1 MKSKQNK
8 LDPIKIFEK
17 WYLEAKK
24 SELNNPNACCLA
36 TSDLMGYPS
45 ARMILVKKFDERGFI
60 FYTNLNSKKAE
71 DFSRN
76 IKVALCFH
84 WKSTGKQVRIEGPV
98 IDLPDQEADDYFE
111 SRERESQIGSLVSKQ
126 SKLLTDGISGLDKEF
141 MIEKRKLGNKKI
153 LRPLFWSGKIV
164 VPEKIEFWKS
174 RNYRLH
180 ERILFTAFNNE
191 WKKEYLYP

>member
-1 MKSKQNK
+1 
-8 LDPIKIFEK
+8 
-17 WYLEAKK
+17 
-24 SELNNPNACCLA
+24 
-36 TSDLMGYPS
+36 
-45 ARMILVKKFDERGFI
+45 MILVKKFDERGFV

-153 LRPLFWSGKIV
+153 LRPSFWSGKIV

-191 WKKEYLYP
+191 WKKECLYP